1 MNPDD
6 ERPRG
11 DDRIVLSGMEFF
23 GYHGVHEEEGKLGAR
38 FLVDVEL
45 VLGLSGTDSIRHTV
59 DYGGVYALVGSAV
72 TGRRYKLIE
81 ALAHHIATLLL
92 TEEALVDAVRVRV
105 HKPHAPLPGVFR
117 DVYVEV
123 FRSRS
128 EARESGGGGQTAP
141 AGGGEPA
148 ADE

>member
-1 MNPDD
+1 MSHHD
-6 ERPRG
+6 ERPKG
-11 DDRIVLSGMEFF
+11 HDRIVLSGMEFF

-45 VLGLSGTDSIRHTV
+45 ILALSGTDSIRHTV
-59 DYGGVYALVGSAV
+59 DYGRVYSLVGSAV

-92 TEEALVDAVRVRV
+92 SQEALVDAVRVRV

-123 FRSRS
+123 FRSRA
-128 EARESGGGGQTAP
+128 EPRESGGGGPMAQARD
-141 AGGGEPA
+141 GEPA

>member
-1 MNPDD
+1 MNQDD

-45 VLGLSGTDSIRHTV
+45 TLALSGTDSIKHTV
-59 DYGGVYALVGSAV
+59 DYGRVYALVGSAV
-72 TGRRYKLIE
+72 TGPRYRLIE

-123 FRSRS
+123 FRSRR
-128 EARESGGGGQTAP
+128 EPRGAGGARPAAP
-141 AGGGEPA
+141 ARAVEPA
-148 ADE
+148 TDE